1 MIKEMEGL
9 IDMLT
14 GVDKDD
20 EKYSKV
26 THPFDQLKKEK
37 VLQEARIFHDSHKVR
52 EEPKRCCRILA
63 QLLRL
68 IDVGTQPFTETEAT
82 EVFFGAT
89 KLFVSDEASLRRM
102 TYLFLKEI
110 YSLCDPNNVIIVTS
124 SLTKDMTCDRN
135 LYRANSLRVLVHIID
150 SSMLGAIE
158 RYIKQAIVDSC
169 PMVASSALVSAVHLL
184 ESSPDSAAIV
194 RRWIGE
200 TQQAI
205 KSPNSMVQ
213 FHGLQLMYLIKSHDR
228 LGVSKL
234 VSQFSQKNSIRSPMA
249 RVLLVRYASKLIRDE
264 VTGGRVAISIRNGT
278 TQCREGFAFLKDSLK
293 DSSDMVAY
301 EAARAICSM
310 PLADAEDLDPATNR
324 LRTFL
329 KSFNKPTVRYS
340 SLKTLSV
347 LASRQPRLVSKCH
360 DELEKLLKD
369 KNRAV
374 ATLAV
379 VTLLR
384 TGSEDSID
392 DLLRQVAPILETI
405 GDEYQISVVKS
416 LLQLCLKFPSKHL
429 MLVSFLSKF
438 LKDRGTFEFK
448 RSIVSGIVEL
458 MKQHPEAAESSLLH
472 LCEYIEDCEYDWLAI
487 EIIHVLGEIG
497 PFTSGKHRFIR
508 FIYNRTML
516 DQPPIRAAAVSSLT
530 KFATQCPSLRSSLLP
545 LLSQSLRDNDDE
557 VRDRAMI
564 AVDILKLA
572 MKKNPYSTPAE
583 DYNADENPPDF
594 PAEDDPASLVFS
606 PLPISF
612 AKLER
617 SLITYTTSGS
627 SEPLTLASFILIADT
642 ESPIAVAD
650 DIECTGKLNGDALE
664 LESSKMVDASSA
676 IYEIPDLASFGRV
689 FRSCPSIPLTESETE
704 YVVYCVRHIL
714 DEHVILQFQIQNT
727 IEDQRLDNATVDV
740 IPEDGSAY
748 EVIGDIPADG
758 IRYGETKDS
767 FVILKRHGFS
777 ELSSSFHCS
786 MTFCVVHLVEG
797 EETGESYE
805 EEYSLEEVSLSTFD
819 FIAKVDIPDF
829 RMAWERLGVDNEIK
843 ERFLLSFKTLNEAT
857 LAILELLGM
866 QVCDNTD
873 TLTSNGKPQVLHL
886 SGVYLGGK
894 LVLVRARLSSVK
906 DESPGILLQIA
917 IRSEDK
923 ARSRIVLDSIT

>member
-1 MIKEMEGL
+1 
-9 IDMLT
+9 
-14 GVDKDD
+14 
-20 EKYSKV
+20 
-26 THPFDQLKKEK
+26 
-37 VLQEARIFHDSHKVR
+37 
-52 EEPKRCCRILA
+52 
-63 QLLRL
+63 
-68 IDVGTQPFTETEAT
+68 
-82 EVFFGAT
+82 
-89 KLFVSDEASLRRM
+89 
-102 TYLFLKEI
+102 
-110 YSLCDPNNVIIVTS
+110 
-124 SLTKDMTCDRN
+124 
-135 LYRANSLRVLVHIID
+135 
-150 SSMLGAIE
+150 
-158 RYIKQAIVDSC
+158 
-169 PMVASSALVSAVHLL
+169 
-184 ESSPDSAAIV
+184 
-194 RRWIGE
+194 
-200 TQQAI
+200 
-205 KSPNSMVQ
+205 
-213 FHGLQLMYLIKSHDR
+213 
-228 LGVSKL
+228 
-234 VSQFSQKNSIRSPMA
+234 
-249 RVLLVRYASKLIRDE
+249 
-264 VTGGRVAISIRNGT
+264 
-278 TQCREGFAFLKDSLK
+278 
-293 DSSDMVAY
+293 
-301 EAARAICSM
+301 
-310 PLADAEDLDPATNR
+310 
-324 LRTFL
+324 
-329 KSFNKPTVRYS
+329 
-340 SLKTLSV
+340 
-347 LASRQPRLVSKCH
+347 
-360 DELEKLLKD
+360 
-369 KNRAV
+369 
-374 ATLAV
+374 
-379 VTLLR
+379 
-384 TGSEDSID
+384 
-392 DLLRQVAPILETI
+392 
-405 GDEYQISVVKS
+405 
-416 LLQLCLKFPSKHL
+416 
-429 MLVSFLSKF
+429 
-438 LKDRGTFEFK
+438 
-448 RSIVSGIVEL
+448 
-458 MKQHPEAAESSLLH
+458 
-472 LCEYIEDCEYDWLAI
+472 
-487 EIIHVLGEIG
+487 
-497 PFTSGKHRFIR
+497 
-508 FIYNRTML
+508 
-516 DQPPIRAAAVSSLT
+516 
-530 KFATQCPSLRSSLLP
+530 
-545 LLSQSLRDNDDE
+545 
-557 VRDRAMI
+557 MI

-594 PAEDDPASLVFS
+594 PAEDDPASLVFA

-786 MTFCVVHLVEG
+786 MTFCVVHLIEG

-819 FIAKVDIPDF
+819 FISKVDIPDF

-894 LVLVRARLSSVK
+894 LVLVRARVSPVK